1 MRTSLA
7 IFGLL
12 ASTLSLSSGALHA
25 RELGVELQA
34 NGGTV
39 NHPLPEGTTRVEL
52 EQPLAGGCRQNQSW
66 GYDLRAG
73 TLWVSGNCAAQFRI
87 YTRDDPRNERREDWR
102 DDRRDDRYGGRHD
115 DRNDGRPSS
124 GYYPPAYGGSS
135 QGGREI
141 RGQNGLCL
149 DIEGGLKPGNALI
162 VYRCSGTDNQRFT
175 RTPYGELRVGNLCL
189 DVEGGERR
197 DGTPVVAWECRDQPN
212 QKWSWDRGSIR
223 SQYTG
228 KCLDIEG
235 GRARSGQRV
244 VIWPCSGGAN
254 QRWN

>member
-7 IFGLL
+7 ILGLL
-12 ASTLSLSSGALHA
+12 AGTLSLQSGALQA
-25 RELGVELQA
+25 REFGVELQA

-39 NHPLPEGTTRVEL
+39 THPLPEGTTRVEL
-52 EQPLAGGCRQNQSW
+52 EQPLAGGCRLNQTW

-73 TLWVSGNCAAQFRI
+73 TLWVRDNCGAQFRI
-87 YTRDDPRNERREDWR
+87 YTRDDPRNERRDDQR
-102 DDRRDDRYGGRHD
+102 DDRRDDRRHD
-115 DRNDGRPSS
+115 RHGGWHDGRDD
-124 GYYPPAYGGSS
+124 GRAPAYRPAGRGG
-135 QGGREI
+135 QAI

-149 DIEGGLKPGNALI
+149 DIEGGLKPGNPLI
-162 VYRCSGTDNQRFT
+162 VYRCSGTENQQFT
-175 RTPYGELRVGNLCL
+175 RTPYGEMRVGHLCL
-189 DVEGGERR
+189 DVEGGDRR
-197 DGTPVVAWECRDQPN
+197 DGTRVVAWECRDQPN

-223 SQYTG
+223 SQYAG

-244 VIWPCSGGAN
+244 VIWPCSGASN